1 MAFCPN
7 CGAAVD
13 GRFCAKCGTPMPA
26 GAESTPGPTPPPY
39 SPQPASAGMT
49 DNVAS
54 ALCYALGFIT
64 GILFLVLAPY
74 NQNRTVRFHAF
85 QSIFLNVAIILFSFA
100 LSILLGIFHFLGAIF
115 GLFLVPVIWLCFFI
129 LWLYLMFAAY
139 QNKKVV
145 LPVIGPI
152 AEQQA

>member
-1 MAFCPN
+1 MSFCPS
-7 CGAAVD
+7 CGASVD

-26 GAESTPGPTPPPY
+26 TAQSAADTPPPPY
-39 SPQPASAGMT
+39 TSQPVSAGMA

-54 ALCYALGFIT
+54 ALCYALGLLT

-74 NQNRTVRFHAF
+74 NQNRAVRFHAF
-85 QSIFLNVAIILFSFA
+85 QSIFLNVGVILFSFA

-115 GLFLVPVIWLCFFI
+115 GLFLVPLIWLGFFV
-129 LWLYLMFAAY
+129 LWLYLMYSAY

-145 LPVIGPI
+145 LPIVGPL

>member
-7 CGAAVD
+7 CGASVD
-13 GRFCAKCGTPMPA
+13 GRFCAKCGTPMPETA
-26 GAESTPGPTPPPY
+26 QSTPGSTPPPY
-39 SPQPASAGMT
+39 TPQPAASGMT

-74 NQNRTVRFHAF
+74 NQNRNVRFHAF
-85 QSIFLNVAIILFSFA
+85 QSIFLNIGVFVFSFA

-115 GLFLVPVIWLCFFI
+115 GLFLVPLIWLGFFI
-129 LWLYLMFAAY
+129 LWLYLMFSAY

-145 LPVIGPI
+145 LPIIGPL
-152 AEQQA
+152 AQQQA